1 MSPLCEREYGI
12 VHTSSRAR
20 AGVLVGQPVITQI
33 YSIRQQH
40 GYRIYRVPAR
50 IASPVATTA
59 MVADAS
65 PAMSARLLLS
75 QPWLAEN
82 LPSLSS
88 VRVLYS
94 GTVSRVVLSTEFT
107 TAASVPRF
115 AYQSNGGGESKH
127 CDARSRQSPQLSRRV
142 TVHLRAISIFFLFN
156 SGGARNYVG
165 PNHKAQHK

>member
-1 MSPLCEREYGI
+1 MYGCGLARRGAFYVLWRCAFYAVTVARLVLVRARYI
-12 VHTSSRAR
+12 ALGELDTPTCTSSVRALCAPHLR
-20 AGVLVGQPVITQI
+20 EPTTMHHPHAA
-33 YSIRQQH
+33 Y
-40 GYRIYRVPAR
+40 
-50 IASPVATTA
+50 ASC
-59 MVADAS
+59 S
-65 PAMSARLLLS
+65 
-75 QPWLAEN
+75 AEN

-142 TVHLRAISIFFLFN
+142 TVHRRAISIFFLFN

-165 PNHKAQHK
+165 PNHF